1 MARARPSFAGMQ
13 PIDATELMPDLYQG
27 SAPPPGPTLA
37 AWGFDAVVLCAR
49 EYQPVS
55 ALFPGIRV
63 IRAQLDDSGAPMT
76 NREWEDAVRAAS
88 QTVNVYLRGARVLVT
103 CAMGCNRSGLVA
115 GLVMHM
121 LTGLSGQQ
129 IVRQIRLCRS
139 GALSNQ
145 WFAGALNRLP
155 ARQKRL
161 RRKAE
166 EELW

>member
-1 MARARPSFAGMQ
+1 MARPRPSFAGMQ

-27 SAPPPGPTLA
+27 CAPPIGPTLA

-49 EYQPVS
+49 EYQP
-55 ALFPGIRV
+55 ATELFQGMRV

-88 QTVNVYLRGARVLVT
+88 QAVNIYVKGGRVLVT
-103 CAMGCNRSGLVA
+103 CAMGRNRSGLVA

-121 LTGLSGQQ
+121 LTGLPGAQ
-129 IVRQIRLCRS
+129 IVRQIRLRRP

-145 WFAGALNRLP
+145 WFVGALCRLP
-155 ARQKRL
+155 ARKKRM
-161 RRKAE
+161 RRQTE
-166 EELW
+166 EQAW